1 MVMEADHRGRGP
13 APHHPSLQ
21 QQGGMPTPQQQQQNW
36 LYQQQRQ
43 AALGGLP
50 PMMMQPGAPFHGP
63 YPMAMPGM
71 PFQGPLL
78 YHMGGPP
85 PAPAH
90 LMAMHPRPPHHPWA
104 LGQPYLQHPPHHVP
118 QGSMPQAPRR
128 LPRSAAPNPQPQHMR
143 PAGIVVPA
151 GVVVCG
157 PAAGPAQARAGALS
171 MQPLPAAM
179 AALAAAAA
187 TAAAPANAAAASKSA
202 ARAVLVQPLNAA
214 TAQQAQAAAAAGGV
228 KHFKKLETLAA
239 EAQCQADYGSDDDS
253 EYGDSAQSCETPRF
267 DGGSGWAWLVD
278 GVLQQVRVTVL
289 GRVSPW
295 AWAGAVGLL

>member
-1 MVMEADHRGRGP
+1 
-13 APHHPSLQ
+13 
-21 QQGGMPTPQQQQQNW
+21 MPTPQQQQQQQNW
-36 LYQQQRQ
+36 VYQQQRQ

-104 LGQPYLQHPPHHVP
+104 LGQPYLQQPPHHVP
-118 QGSMPQAPRR
+118 QGQMPQAPRR
-128 LPRSAAPNPQPQHMR
+128 LPRSAAPNPHPQPQHMR

-151 GVVVCG
+151 GVVVRG

-187 TAAAPANAAAASKSA
+187 AAAAPANNAAASKSA
-202 ARAVLVQPLNAA
+202 ARAMLVQPLNAA
-214 TAQQAQAAAAAGGV
+214 TAQQAQAAAAASGV

-239 EAQCQADYGSDDDS
+239 EAQCQADYRSDDES
-253 EYGDSAQSCETPRF
+253 EYGDSVQSCETPLF
-267 DGGSGWAWLVD
+267 DSGSGWAWLVD
-278 GVLQQVRVTVL
+278 GVLQQVKVTVL
-289 GRVSPW
+289 GRGSPW
-295 AWAGAVGLL
+295 GKAPGGALAWACAVGLLSVVCS